1 MARKTWLRMLSEHP
15 SSHLVVARPSETTA
29 KEMATLLD
37 KLVDRMQP
45 RGAYATTLMI
55 VQGEEA
61 VHCAFEQQR
70 EALRFAGT
78 MQAKPINRYVGWE
91 TQAAF
96 QLDKTLA
103 DAISRALERGP

>member
-15 SSHLVVARPSETTA
+15 SSHLIVARPSATSAAEI
-29 KEMATLLD
+29 ATLLD
-37 KLVDRMQP
+37 RLIDRMQP
-45 RGAYATTLMI
+45 RGAYATTLMV

-70 EALRFAGT
+70 EALRFGGT
-78 MQAKPINRYVGWE
+78 MQAKPIDRYVGWE

-96 QLDKTLA
+96 QLDHVLA
-103 DAISRALERGP
+103 SAILRALDRAP

>member
-1 MARKTWLRMLSEHP
+1 MAATEI
-15 SSHLVVARPSETTA
+15 
-29 KEMATLLD
+29 ATLLD
-37 KLVDRMQP
+37 RLIDRMQP

-70 EALRFAGT
+70 EALRFGGT
-78 MQAKPINRYVGWE
+78 MQAKPIDRYVGWE

-96 QLDKTLA
+96 QLDNVLA
-103 DAISRALERGP
+103 DAILRALERGP